1 MAGTCRLRRS
11 LTLAL
16 LTMLTGLTTEAAAQT
31 VTTFVKNLGQTTH
44 KNTPSRRPAR
54 ASIDLAANTQYWVV
68 MDAIAIALQSDAEG
82 LALTSSNNEDA
93 GAASG

>member
-44 KNTPSRRPAR
+44 
-54 ASIDLAANTQYWVV
+54 L
-68 MDAIAIALQSDAEG
+68 
-82 LALTSSNNEDA
+82 SSAQVLPRDTA
-93 GAASG
+93 